1 MRARFEFVRPT
12 APASVARHVI
22 HFAVETIFQPVLQVL
37 FVLTQRD
44 TADTGLGKTE
54 FARPAFDIAGKC
66 GVIGLGLCGHAS
78 SVIAAYN
85 RLMHATTH
93 HRDLYTV
100 EQVRAL
106 DRRAIDDL
114 GISGFELMSRAATA
128 AFAYLCRHWPQA
140 RRMLVFCGPG
150 NNGGD
155 GYLLASLA
163 QGAGMGV
170 EVIELSD
177 ASQGDAEAA
186 RHTWQRSGGITHR
199 WHPDASL
206 PHADVYVDALYGTGL
221 NRAPDSTVTALIERI
236 NASGIPVLALDVPSG
251 LNADT
256 GHCPGVAICA
266 QLTVSFIAAKRGLYT
281 AQAATKVG
289 TLQIDT
295 LGLPDILWQGTPTD
309 ATLLEPMHL
318 PPRARDA
325 HKGDSGHV
333 LAIGGDHGT
342 AGAIRLCGEAALRC
356 GAGLVS
362 IATRGD
368 NLFALNSARPELMA
382 HAVHGPQELQPLLD
396 RATVLAVGPGLG
408 QGAWG
413 HALWLTAL
421 DSGKSLVLDADGLN
435 LLARE
440 ARRFT
445 TPVVLTPH
453 PGEAARLLDKTT
465 AEIELDRFAS
475 ARALAQRYNAVV
487 VLKGSGSLIVNPDGR
502 LDVCTWGNPGMGS
515 GGMGDLLTGVVAAL
529 MAQGCTAWD
538 AARMGV
544 GLHARAGDLAA
555 RRGERGLLASDLLDP
570 LRTLGNGLEHV

>member
-1 MRARFEFVRPT
+1 M
-12 APASVARHVI
+12 
-22 HFAVETIFQPVLQVL
+22 L
-37 FVLTQRD
+37 FVLPERHA
-44 TADTGLGKTE
+44 ADASLGKAK
-54 FARPAFDIAGKC
+54 FACPAFDIAGEG
-66 GVIGLGLCGHAS
+66 GVVGLRVRGHAS
-78 SVIAAYN
+78 IVIAAYN
-85 RLMHATTH
+85 RPMHAPTH

-114 GISGFELMSRAATA
+114 GISGFELMSRAAAA
-128 AFAYLCRHWPQA
+128 AFAALCRHWPQA
-140 RRMLVFCGPG
+140 RRVAVFCGPG

-163 QGAGMGV
+163 YGSGVAV
-170 EVIELSD
+170 EVIELND
-177 ASQGDAEAA
+177 ASSGDAAAA
-186 RHTWQRSGGITHR
+186 RDTWMRSAGNTHR
-199 WHPDASL
+199 WHQDAAL
-206 PHADVYVDALYGTGL
+206 PKADVYVDALYGTGL
-221 NRAPDSTVTALIERI
+221 NRAPDPSATALIEHI
-236 NASGIPVLALDVPSG
+236 NASGVPVLALDVPSG

-256 GHCPGVAICA
+256 GHCPGAAIRA
-266 QLTVSFIAAKRGLYT
+266 QLTISFIAAKRGLYT
-281 AQAATKVG
+281 GQAATKVG
-289 TLQIDT
+289 MLQIDT
-295 LGLPDILWQGTPTD
+295 LGLPDILWQGMPTD
-309 ATLLEPMHL
+309 ASLLEATHL

-333 LAIGGDHGT
+333 LAIGGDQGT

-362 IATRGD
+362 IATRSE

-382 HAVHGPQELQPLLD
+382 HAVHGPQELQPLLE

-421 DSGKSLVLDADGLN
+421 DSSKPLVLDADGLN
-435 LLARE
+435 LLSRE
-440 ARRFT
+440 TRRFT
-445 TPVVLTPH
+445 TPAVLTPH
-453 PGEAARLLDKTT
+453 PGEAARLLNKTI

-487 VLKGSGSLIVNPDGR
+487 VLKGSGSLIANPDGR

-515 GGMGDLLTGVVAAL
+515 GGMGDLLTGVIAAL
-529 MAQGCTAWD
+529 MAQGCCAWD

-555 RRGERGLLASDLLDP
+555 RHGERGLLASDLLDP

>member
-1 MRARFEFVRPT
+1 
-12 APASVARHVI
+12 
-22 HFAVETIFQPVLQVL
+22 
-37 FVLTQRD
+37 
-44 TADTGLGKTE
+44 
-54 FARPAFDIAGKC
+54 
-66 GVIGLGLCGHAS
+66 
-78 SVIAAYN
+78 
-85 RLMHATTH
+85 MHATTH

-128 AFAYLCRHWPQA
+128 AFACLCRYWPQA
-140 RRMLVFCGPG
+140 RRIVVFCGPG

-186 RHTWQRSGGITHR
+186 RHTWQRSGGITYR
-199 WHPDASL
+199 WSHDASL

-221 NRAPDSTVTALIERI
+221 NRAPDSAAAALIERI
-236 NASGIPVLALDVPSG
+236 NVSGVPVLALDVPSG

-256 GHCPGVAICA
+256 GHCPGAAVCA

-289 TLQIDT
+289 ALQIDT
-295 LGLPDILWQGTPTD
+295 LGLPDILWQGMPTD
-309 ATLLEPMHL
+309 ATLLEPTHL

-435 LLARE
+435 LLARA

-445 TPVVLTPH
+445 TPAVLTPH
-453 PGEAARLLDKTT
+453 PGEAARLLDKTI
-465 AEIELDRFAS
+465 AEIELDRFSS

-487 VLKGSGSLIVNPDGR
+487 VLKGSGSLIANPDGR

-555 RRGERGLLASDLLDP
+555 RQGERGLLASDLLEP